1 LVNGWRPATV
11 VAASMETP
19 TARTLQLHVPER
31 GRVLPGQHIDIR
43 LTAEDGY
50 QAVRS
55 YSVAA
60 ASGDD
65 LLETT
70 IEELADGEVSPYLIN
85 DLEVGD
91 RVEIRGPIGRWF
103 TWHATDPAPVQL
115 IAGGSGVVPLMS
127 MIRAR
132 ETARSQIPF
141 RLLYSLRTPESRYY
155 GAELDSLAGAQRL
168 GVDYFYTRQAPP
180 GSARPAG
187 RPDVGEFAARVIP
200 ADRTPEIR
208 VCGPTAFVEQYAQWL
223 LDLGYPAA
231 TIRTERFGG

>member
-1 LVNGWRPATV
+1 MNGWRPATV

-19 TARTLQLHVPER
+19 TARTLHLRVPER
-31 GRVLPGQHIDIR
+31 GSVLPGQHIDIR

-60 ASGDD
+60 AGGDD

-91 RVEIRGPIGRWF
+91 QVEIRGPIGRWF
-103 TWHATDPAPVQL
+103 TWHASDPAPVQL

-132 ETARSQIPF
+132 ESSGSKAPF
-141 RLLYSLRTPESRYY
+141 RLLYSLRTPETRYY
-155 GAELDSLAGAQRL
+155 AAELDRL
-168 GVDYFYTRQAPP
+168 EDTHRLQVDYLYTRQAPP
-180 GSARPAG
+180 GSSRPAG
-187 RPDVGEFAARVIP
+187 RPDAAEFAERVIP
-200 ADRTPEIR
+200 LAEKPEIR

-223 LDLGYPAA
+223 VDLGYPTA

>member
-1 LVNGWRPATV
+1 MNGWRPATV

-19 TARTLQLHVPER
+19 TARTLRLQLPER

-55 YSVAA
+55 YSVASA
-60 ASGDD
+60 AGDD

-70 IEELADGEVSPYLIN
+70 VEELADGEVSPYLIG
-85 DLEVGD
+85 DLQVGD
-91 RVEIRGPIGRWF
+91 QIEIRGPIGRWF
-103 TWHATDPAPVQL
+103 TWHAADPAPVQL

-132 ETARSQIPF
+132 ETVGSDVPF
-141 RLLYSLRTPESRYY
+141 QLLYSLRTPETRYY
-155 GAELDSLAGAQRL
+155 ADELDGLVDSGRLRVDYVFTRRAPAGA
-168 GVDYFYTRQAPP
+168 G
-180 GSARPAG
+180 RPAG
-187 RPDVGEFAARVIP
+187 RPDRDEFAERIIP
-200 ADRTPEIR
+200 VERAPEVR

-223 LDLGYPAA
+223 VELGHPSAK
-231 TIRTERFGG
+231 IRTERFGG